1 MRSGWQQST
10 RKPIHLYGNAPAGGS
25 RADQHMSQRNTRYTH
40 TTKLRPAPQQ
50 PKNRVFNRLP
60 AAGGHTWGSPATPPP
75 AATAGARAGRTP
87 LGDQA
92 NALYGV

>member
-1 MRSGWQQST
+1 M
-10 RKPIHLYGNAPAGGS
+10 GGS
-25 RADQHMSQRNTRYTH
+25 RADKHTSQRNMRYNLA
-40 TTKLRPAPQQ
+40 TTLRPAPQQ
-50 PKNRVFNRLP
+50 PKNRVFNLLP
-60 AAGGHTWGSPATPPP
+60 AAGGHTRGSPANSPA

>member
-1 MRSGWQQST
+1 MLT
-10 RKPIHLYGNAPAGGS
+10 IALDDFAPLGGLG
-25 RADQHMSQRNTRYTH
+25 RPCAQRNTRH
-40 TTKLRPAPQQ
+40 AHATKLRPAPQQ
-50 PKNRVFNRLP
+50 PKTRVFNGLP
-60 AAGGHTWGSPATPPP
+60 AAGGHTRGSPANSPA